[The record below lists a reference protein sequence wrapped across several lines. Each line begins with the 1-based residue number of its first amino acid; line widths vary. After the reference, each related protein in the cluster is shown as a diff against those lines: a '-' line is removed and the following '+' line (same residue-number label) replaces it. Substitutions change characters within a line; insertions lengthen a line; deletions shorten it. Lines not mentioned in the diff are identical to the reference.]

1 MDEKQV
7 AKILAIVVT
16 ILGIVYSALNNYPI
30 TGVSL
35 TGAAFIVSVVIQVL
49 QVVETNLDSQTRE
62 LKAEIEVLKNM
73 LTK

>member
-1 MDEKQV
+1 MDEKQA

-49 QVVETNLDSQTRE
+49 QVVETNLDSQTQQ

>member
-1 MDEKQV
+1 MDEKQA